1 MTIQITLNLN
11 LPAVPNFPN
20 GGIQYDQRYQ
30 NELNNIL
37 RLYLQR
43 LRAGLAG
50 LATGDIDFTL
60 TLPYGSFYQDGVT
73 TLTSAIPNG
82 TSTAAIQVA
91 STEGFADSGYII
103 IEQEIISYTTKTA
116 TTFDGTITRG
126 VLGTNA
132 GKSSHA
138 LGTYVSEAAASGA
151 GTAAAAK
158 LDSVI
163 LSNGVT
169 CTVPDSKIY
178 FDTDGV
184 YNIQFSAQLLN
195 YSTAEDNVTI
205 WFKKN
210 GTDIDYSAS
219 IEQVNSK
226 HGTSPGAT
234 IVALNFVDS
243 FVAGD
248 YVELYW
254 SSDSGDTVLA
264 TYPQSAIHPASPS
277 LILTVQYVSEI
288 P

>member
-132 GKSSHA
+132 GKSAHA

-158 LDSVI
+158 LDAVI

-178 FDTDGV
+178 F
-184 YNIQFSAQLLN
+184 
-195 YSTAEDNVTI
+195 
-205 WFKKN
+205 
-210 GTDIDYSAS
+210 
-219 IEQVNSK
+219 
-226 HGTSPGAT
+226 
-234 IVALNFVDS
+234 
-243 FVAGD
+243 
-248 YVELYW
+248 
-254 SSDSGDTVLA
+254 
-264 TYPQSAIHPASPS
+264 
-277 LILTVQYVSEI
+277 EI
-288 P
+288 GRAHV